1 MKNMTSEL
9 VQDILPTI
17 LLRLQANVKFKGFK
31 INIGKINS
39 ESDDNTSYNNNEI
52 SETMNDFT
60 ESKKDVEMSDA

>member
-17 LLRLQANVKFKGFK
+17 LLRLQANVKVKGFK

-39 ESDDNTSYNNNEI
+39 ESDDNTSYINNEI
-52 SETMNDFT
+52 SETMNEFI
-60 ESKKDVEMSDA
+60 ESKEDVEMSDA